1 MEVTNKVTGVTI
13 SVDEKAA
20 GRLGPE
26 WKAAEPP
33 ARKAAPRK
41 RKTKLDPVSD
51 QPAGSEE

>member
-26 WKAAEPP
+26 WQPVRPEPVKKAAE
-33 ARKAAPRK
+33 K
-41 RKTKLDPVSD
+41 RPSKSKK
-51 QPAGSEE
+51 